1 MLEPRYSSPAVG
13 GSQTSRL
20 LEAASSV
27 HSNLDTAVDLSQ
39 KSAAPSDAIE
49 DQEDSE
55 DEAPLDLKVNNICQ
69 KILTR
74 HFSLLSGNRRPV
86 KK

>member
-13 GSQTSRL
+13 GGSQASRL
-20 LEAASSV
+20 LEAASV
-27 HSNLDTAVDLSQ
+27 HNNLDTAVDLSQ
-39 KSAAPSDAIE
+39 KSAVAAPSSDVLQDQ

-55 DEAPLDLKVNNICQ
+55 DEAPLDLKVRMCE
-69 KILTR
+69 R
-74 HFSLLSGNRRPV
+74 